1 MVCCPCCASLS
12 SSHRQRGGWNR
23 LATLRA
29 PRCRLSL
36 LASGVA
42 CSGATSTWRGC
53 VGTWSRL
60 FDFRRLGD
68 APWTALYAQARATVD
83 HQLWDTPAHER
94 QEMAMALARYA
105 RAEVDRR
112 QWAERISLSLADRRS
127 LIVAA
132 GSPPRC
138 WVCGST
144 FPEEALDRF
153 LKVGSGRHP
162 GASALRRTSTSRA
175 GASRGIYSSRWTT
188 SCPSPKADSTR
199 RICASPVAG
208 ANRVKSNSLTLYAAP
223 AGVRYAK
230 HPSLGKG
237 RGPPSP
243 FWVVRLLGLRGRC
256 EAPEGCDQTTS
267 NARLT
272 VCMRNVEGAPN
283 PLNLM
288 VCCYEH
294 DSLKDRR
301 FVPERVV
308 GLRVTR
314 RR

>member
-1 MVCCPCCASLS
+1 MP
-12 SSHRQRGGWNR
+12 R
-23 LATLRA
+23 LARPSIISSA
-29 PRCRLSL
+29 
-36 LASGVA
+36 
-42 CSGATSTWRGC
+42 
-53 VGTWSRL
+53 
-60 FDFRRLGD
+60 
-68 APWTALYAQARATVD
+68 
-83 HQLWDTPAHER
+83 
-94 QEMAMALARYA
+94 AMALARFA

-153 LKVGSGRHP
+153 LKSGTADTPELPLYVDVYQPRGRIARDLLIEVDHVVP
-162 GASALRRTSTSRA
+162 FSEGGLNEENLR
-175 GASRGIYSSRWTT
+175 
-188 SCPSPKADSTR
+188 
-199 RICASPVAG
+199 VACG
-208 ANRVKSNSLTLYAAP
+208 WCNRVKSNSLTLYAAP

-230 HPSLGKG
+230 HPTLGKVAV
-237 RGPPSP
+237 PQP

-256 EAPEGCDQTTS
+256 EAPKGCDQTTS

-301 FVPERVV
+301 FVPNAS
-308 GLRVTR
+308 
-314 RR
+314 